1 MSTQTPIETT
11 PQGIVNRRTIR
22 VQWGGT
28 TPVATGD
35 VCVPDMLVGGAAVK
49 SVQIEGTFNGA
60 TVAIQ
65 GSNDGVTFETLL
77 DPANNA
83 ISKNAAGL
91 FQIATPALWIQPVV
105 TGGGASTALL
115 ITVFAARQ
123 F

>member
-11 PQGIVNRRTIR
+11 PLGIVNRRTVR

-28 TPVATGD
+28 VPIAQGD
-35 VCVPDMLVGGAAVK
+35 VCVADMAVGGAAIK

-77 DPANNA
+77 DPAGNA
-83 ISKNAAGL
+83 LSKGSAGI
-91 FQIATPALWIQPVV
+91 FQIATPALWLQPLV
-105 TGGGASTALL
+105 TSGGAGTSLL
-115 ITVFAARQ
+115 ITVFATRQ